1 MMVYSCDR
9 ILYTMG
15 KCFLYNVYWVKN
27 NYIHL
32 YDKNKMIPK
41 KYIKMLSDFISE
53 WLGFDVFDIF
63 QILCNEHVLLL

>member
-1 MMVYSCDR
+1 
-9 ILYTMG
+9 MG

-53 WLGFDVFDIF
+53 W
-63 QILCNEHVLLL
+63 